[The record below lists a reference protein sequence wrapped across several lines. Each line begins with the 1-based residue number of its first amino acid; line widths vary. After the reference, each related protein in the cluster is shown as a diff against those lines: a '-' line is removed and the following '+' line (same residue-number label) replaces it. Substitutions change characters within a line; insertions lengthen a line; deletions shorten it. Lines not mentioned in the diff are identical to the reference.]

1 MYYYYKILLL
11 KLLLKL
17 QDLSN
22 NKIRDINRFCL
33 NH

>member
-1 MYYYYKILLL
+1 MYYYKILLL

-22 NKIRDINRFCL
+22 NKIRDIKTFSL

>member
-22 NKIRDINRFCL
+22 NKIRDIKTFCL